1 MAVYTHVTKE
11 ELILFLKDYEIG
23 ELKGYEEISE
33 GVENTNYKLIAEKG
47 TYILTLYED
56 RVKKEDIPFFLD
68 FMFHLSSSKIN
79 CPLPISNKKNKLI
92 SELNSKPASILS
104 FLSGSSSQ
112 KITVEQT
119 FEVGSVL
126 AKIHLTGKE
135 LSIKRKNPISINNFE
150 ELIINSNETANNI
163 SSDLNSEISKEFN
176 RIKENW
182 PKDLPSGIIHA
193 DLFPDNVLFE
203 ENNISR
209 VIDFCFSCI
218 DFFAY
223 DLGICINAW
232 CFTEEG
238 FDLSLSESLLKGYQ
252 SIRKLEDNEIKNL
265 PILCSASSLR
275 FLLTR
280 LNDWRSE
287 KGNAIVTPK
296 NPKDFVKILKFNK
309 TVANA
314 SEYGLK
320 W

>member
-1 MAVYTHVTKE
+1 
-11 ELILFLKDYEIG
+11 
-23 ELKGYEEISE
+23 
-33 GVENTNYKLIAEKG
+33 
-47 TYILTLYED
+47 
-56 RVKKEDIPFFLD
+56 
-68 FMFHLSSSKIN
+68 MFHLSSSKIN

-112 KITVEQT
+112 KITIEQT

-203 ENNISR
+203 ENNISG

-296 NPKDFVKILKFNK
+296 NPKDFVKILNFNK

-320 W
+320 C

>member
-1 MAVYTHVTKE
+1 MAVYTHVNKE
-11 ELILFLKDYEIG
+11 ELILFLKGYQIG
-23 ELKGYEEISE
+23 QLKNFEEISE
-33 GVENTNYKLIAEKG
+33 GVENTNYKLTTEKG
-47 TYILTLYED
+47 AYILTLYED

-68 FMFHLSSSKIN
+68 FMFHLSSNKIN
-79 CPLPISNKKNKLI
+79 CPLPIRNKENKLI

-104 FLSGSSSQ
+104 FLNGASSQ
-112 KITVEQT
+112 KIKAEQT

-135 LSIKRKNPISINNFE
+135 LNIKRKNPISINNFE
-150 ELIINSNETANNI
+150 ELIINSTETANSLNPGLNNYI
-163 SSDLNSEISKEFN
+163 SNEFN

-203 ENNISR
+203 KNNISG

-218 DFFAY
+218 DFFSY

-232 CFTEEG
+232 CFNEKG
-238 FDLSLSESLLKGYQ
+238 FDLSLSENLLKGYQ
-252 SIRKLEDNEIKNL
+252 SIRKLEDSEIENL

-280 LNDWRSE
+280 LNDWKS
-287 KGNAIVTPK
+287 KKKNAVVTPK

-309 TVANA
+309 NISNA

-320 W
+320 

>member
-1 MAVYTHVTKE
+1 MAVYTHVNKE
-11 ELILFLKDYEIG
+11 ELILFLKGYQLG
-23 ELKGYEEISE
+23 QLKSFEEISE
-33 GVENTNYKLIAEKG
+33 GVENTNYKLITEKG
-47 TYILTLYED
+47 AYILTLYED

-68 FMFHLSSSKIN
+68 FMFHLSSNKIN
-79 CPLPISNKKNKLI
+79 CPLPIRNKESKLI

-104 FLSGSSSQ
+104 FLNGTSSK

-126 AKIHLTGKE
+126 AKIHLTGKKIN
-135 LSIKRKNPISINNFE
+135 IKRKNPMSINNFE
-150 ELIINSNETANNI
+150 ELIINSAETANTI
-163 SSDLNSEISKEFN
+163 SSDLNIDISNEFN
-176 RIKENW
+176 RIKKNW

-203 ENNISR
+203 KNNISG

-218 DFFAY
+218 DFFSY

-238 FDLSLSESLLKGYQ
+238 FDLSLSENLLKGYQ
-252 SIRKLEDNEIKNL
+252 SIRKLEVSEIENL

-280 LNDWRSE
+280 LNDWKSE
-287 KGNAIVTPK
+287 KKNAVVTPK
-296 NPKDFVKILKFNK
+296 NPKDFIKILKFNK
-309 TVANA
+309 TISSA

-320 W
+320 

>member
-203 ENNISR
+203 ENNISG